1 MNFSRLVNE
10 WAWRVNDG
18 MPDPLNRTHV
28 EFLRDV
34 LRESGYAEDFIMS
47 YTQNLTEAE
56 VFKATKKDTGN
67 VSDFDTEAA
76 RDKAIKSGSH
86 TKIGD
91 SKPDKKKSAKVSFDR
106 RAGTDTTK
114 SDDKDIV
121 KKQKITPE
129 QAKRQQDKND
139 MLSDVASLITH
150 PKNQKSGPGT
160 HTLSAD
166 DVKIYQKF
174 LSKTPEE
181 QNKVTEDIKKDREEK
196 YGPISEDDI
205 DKTIAILKEQLG
217 SKAFNALKSKIKGKG
232 DPPSNA
238 KRGDAGEERFKN
250 VIKHYLETG
259 GISPIT
265 GEEVPFQDSQLDH
278 IVSLDNG
285 GVDKP
290 ENWMWMESR
299 FNQFKG
305 SKEDAKVKADLAKLG
320 YRTDKEWLLAA
331 SEKELAKFQ
340 KAENEVFWKN
350 QFEKNGKSTGLSENN
365 LKNLNADEVN
375 SVVKA
380 WNISLGETDAER
392 ESHPDF
398 ISRYP
403 SRSAT
408 ITVDGEEVS
417 LPVLRNGNVKPIK
430 GKPETYG
437 LVQNPDT
444 KEVKKNP
451 AYDGLSD
458 DEALKKSLHDFGT
471 GREGGGAKK
480 SKDEMIADLIEQEI
494 ATKSSDSESEDNA
507 IKTGLDDIQK
517 RANEKIQA
525 IDKLKDEISKNPE
538 NAKAKGKIVSKAIK
552 QWKKD
557 NPKPDT
563 GKKSS
568 EVKEWKNKLEQFELE
583 QWQKFKGEE

>member
-18 MPDPLNRTHV
+18 MPDPRNRTHV

-34 LRESGYAEDFIMS
+34 LRESGYGEDFIMS

-205 DKTIAILKEQLG
+205 DKTIAILKEQI
-217 SKAFNALKSKIKGKG
+217 FKS
-232 DPPSNA
+232 
-238 KRGDAGEERFKN
+238 
-250 VIKHYLETG
+250 V
-259 GISPIT
+259 
-265 GEEVPFQDSQLDH
+265 
-278 IVSLDNG
+278 
-285 GVDKP
+285 
-290 ENWMWMESR
+290 
-299 FNQFKG
+299 
-305 SKEDAKVKADLAKLG
+305 
-320 YRTDKEWLLAA
+320 
-331 SEKELAKFQ
+331 
-340 KAENEVFWKN
+340 
-350 QFEKNGKSTGLSENN
+350 
-365 LKNLNADEVN
+365 
-375 SVVKA
+375 
-380 WNISLGETDAER
+380 
-392 ESHPDF
+392 
-398 ISRYP
+398 
-403 SRSAT
+403 
-408 ITVDGEEVS
+408 
-417 LPVLRNGNVKPIK
+417 
-430 GKPETYG
+430 
-437 LVQNPDT
+437 
-444 KEVKKNP
+444 
-451 AYDGLSD
+451 
-458 DEALKKSLHDFGT
+458 
-471 GREGGGAKK
+471 
-480 SKDEMIADLIEQEI
+480 
-494 ATKSSDSESEDNA
+494 
-507 IKTGLDDIQK
+507 
-517 RANEKIQA
+517 
-525 IDKLKDEISKNPE
+525 
-538 NAKAKGKIVSKAIK
+538 
-552 QWKKD
+552 
-557 NPKPDT
+557 
-563 GKKSS
+563 
-568 EVKEWKNKLEQFELE
+568 
-583 QWQKFKGEE
+583 